1 MTKKTRVKQ
10 PAKLRFDTAEQVQNA
25 IKEIGDI
32 SREITRLTTEM
43 NDQIGEISNRYAPKL
58 ETLKAELEPIQQAVQ
73 EYCEEHRLELTEN
86 GKTKT
91 ANFITGEVQWRARP
105 PSITIRNKDGVLET
119 LEKLGLTRFI
129 RTKSEINKDAL
140 LTEPD
145 VAKGIAGITFK
156 QGVEDFVIKPF
167 EAEVA

>member
-1 MTKKTRVKQ
+1 MAAKTRLKQ
-10 PAKLRFDTAEQVQNA
+10 PAQLRFDTSEQVQNA

-43 NDQIGEISNRYAPKL
+43 NDQIGEISKQYAPKL
-58 ETLKAELEPIQQAVQ
+58 EALKAEIEPIQQAVQ
-73 EYCEEHRLELTEN
+73 AYCEEHRLELTEN

-91 ANFITGEVQWRARP
+91 ANFITGEVSWRARP

-119 LEKLGLTRFI
+119 LEKLGLVRFI

-140 LTEPD
+140 LAEPD

-167 EAEVA
+167 EQVA